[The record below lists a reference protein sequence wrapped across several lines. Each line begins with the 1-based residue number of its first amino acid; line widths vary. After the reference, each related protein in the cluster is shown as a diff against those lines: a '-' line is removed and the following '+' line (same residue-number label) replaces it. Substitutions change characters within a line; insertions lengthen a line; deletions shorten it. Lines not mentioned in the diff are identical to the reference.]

1 MLIGL
6 PKTLARENGIK
17 KAVVMLSLGVG
28 FATVGFV
35 FAVIMKGDNY
45 FGGYVGNIIGAY
57 VALWIFFVFAVGL
70 LVAASKLD
78 PKKPAAPQQ
87 AYRPQQPYGQP
98 YQPQP
103 QPQQPYQQ
111 QYRPQPQPQPQQQPQ
126 QRPMDN
132 NNPYRY

>member
-1 MLIGL
+1 MKNNLGPIL
-6 PKTLARENGIK
+6 PSFIE
-17 KAVVMLSLGVG
+17 M
-28 FATVGFV
+28 
-35 FAVIMKGDNY
+35 
-45 FGGYVGNIIGAY
+45 
-57 VALWIFFVFAVGL
+57 WIFFIFAVGL